1 MTLSA
6 DDIDFGGNIERFS
19 GFADIYDK
27 YRPHPPEILADVLI
41 RWAHLSRIRLV
52 VDLGSGTGI
61 SSRYW
66 ADRAEHVVGIEPTAD
81 MRAQAEALTSAPNV
95 AYRDSLSH
103 QTGLSARSAQIV
115 TCSQSLHWMEPQ
127 STFKEVARIL
137 VAGGVFAAYD
147 YDWPPTTGSWEAEQ
161 AYEACMNRVRD
172 LEKDY
177 RVKTPIMQWDKP
189 GHLER
194 MQASGVFRYTKE
206 IVLHHEDMGNT
217 ERLVGLLMSQGAVMT
232 LLKGGYREDQLGLDE
247 FRAIADRTLGA
258 QLQPWVWCS
267 RVRLGIV

>member
-1 MTLSA
+1 
-6 DDIDFGGNIERFS
+6 
-19 GFADIYDK
+19 
-27 YRPHPPEILADVLI
+27 
-41 RWAHLSRIRLV
+41 
-52 VDLGSGTGI
+52 
-61 SSRYW
+61 
-66 ADRAEHVVGIEPTAD
+66 
-81 MRAQAEALTSAPNV
+81 
-95 AYRDSLSH
+95 
-103 QTGLSARSAQIV
+103 
-115 TCSQSLHWMEPQ
+115 
-127 STFKEVARIL
+127 
-137 VAGGVFAAYD
+137 
-147 YDWPPTTGSWEAEQ
+147 
-161 AYEACMNRVRD
+161 MNRVRD